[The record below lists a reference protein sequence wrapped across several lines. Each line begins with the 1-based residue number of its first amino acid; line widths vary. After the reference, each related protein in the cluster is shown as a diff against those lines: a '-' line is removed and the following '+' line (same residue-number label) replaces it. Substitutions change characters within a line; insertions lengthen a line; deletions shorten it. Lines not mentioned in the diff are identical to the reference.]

1 MASIPPD
8 AAPRDWVYEPAPDLG
23 EPLVDR
29 LRRFPREPDMLVY
42 GARALAAFAIRVL
55 LRVWHRIEIS
65 GKENL
70 PAEGSFV
77 MVANHASH
85 LDTLA
90 LLAAL
95 PLSRLH
101 HAFPAAAADTFFTS
115 VPRIALAT
123 IAVNALPFHRKSRQ
137 KRSLDLCRAL
147 LGNPRNVLILFPE
160 GTRSATGEIGAFRPG
175 VGGVTAPQLV
185 YKVEPEYTEE
195 ARKAKHQGTVTLY
208 AVVDADG
215 RVSKVQVARSLGLG
229 LDEKAIEAVK
239 QWKFIPG
246 KKDGKPVPVA
256 ASIEV
261 TFRLL

>member
-1 MASIPPD
+1 MPAD

-23 EPLVDR
+23 ESLVDR

-42 GARALAAFAIRVL
+42 GARALAALTIRIG
-55 LRVWHRIEIS
+55 LRVWNRLEIS
-65 GKENL
+65 GRENL

-77 MVANHASH
+77 MVANHSSH

-90 LLAAL
+90 LLSAL

-137 KRSLDLCRAL
+137 KRSLDLCRGL

-160 GTRSATGEIGAFRPG
+160 GTRSANGELGAFRPG
-175 VGGVTAPQLV
+175 VGLLLAGSA
-185 YKVEPEYTEE
+185 
-195 ARKAKHQGTVTLY
+195 
-208 AVVDADG
+208 
-215 RVSKVQVARSLGLG
+215 
-229 LDEKAIEAVK
+229 
-239 QWKFIPG
+239 
-246 KKDGKPVPVA
+246 VPVVPCHIEGAHA
-256 ASIEV
+256 AWPRHACIPRPRKLRLRIGTPRSYADLPRGRESADRIAADLRAAV
-261 TFRLL
+261 TDAN